1 MSMNKQDTTGSDNQ
15 QAVLDPSD
23 RFAADIDSLKASAAQ
38 LRTDV
43 VNLVG
48 DAVDAGKSG
57 AVVAKDCT
65 FDAVGGLKHRLG
77 DLKNRGVESTEAT
90 LSEHPLATAFVAL
103 GVGFI
108 LAKLFS
114 RRSS

>member
-1 MSMNKQDTTGSDNQ
+1 MSVKKHVTGADNE

-23 RFAADIDSLKASAAQ
+23 RFAADIDTLKASAAQ
-38 LRTDV
+38 LRSDV

-65 FDAVGGLKHRLG
+65 FDAVGGLKNRLT
-77 DLKNRGVESTEAT
+77 DFKDKSVESTQAT
-90 LSEHPLATAFVAL
+90 LSEHPLATAFIAL

-108 LAKLFS
+108 LAKIFS
-114 RRSS
+114 RKSS